1 MDRNALDN
9 LAWACMWCNT
19 HPEERIPD
27 AECHGAIGW
36 DYEGL
41 SAEEIEEIT
50 DVDFEMFPDHEAPWA
65 TAMWRDTFG

>member
-1 MDRNALDN
+1 MDN

-41 SAEEIEEIT
+41 SAEEIEEMIAQEE
-50 DVDFEMFPDHEAPWA
+50 DAGFEMFPDHEAPWA
-65 TAMWRDTFG
+65 TAMWRDSFG